1 MSRPNFIAFIA
12 TTLFLCSLICLVGVW
27 SRRAAFDGLL
37 AQNAALRQQLQQAQ
51 ADRQAALDKTAGNE
65 LEMQNLRQDSMALAV
80 LREQLK
86 TNAPSLDAP
95 PGFYADS
102 NRLVYLNYTTP
113 DPVLRSF
120 LRWVMGGKEDSES
133 KGRAIFQK
141 ICATCHQQQGEGK
154 DGLAPPLAG
163 SEWIKAPGGER
174 LVRMLLNGVSGPIQV
189 QGKTWNL
196 VMPPWRENLDDEQIA
211 TVLNY
216 VRSQWGGEGVAP
228 IKPELAAAAR
238 QESHPKPETMEELL
252 RIKVEKEP

>member
-1 MSRPNFIAFIA
+1 MTRTNAIIVILGAVILGGLAVGALRQSAVD
-12 TTLFLCSLICLVGVW
+12 SLKT
-27 SRRAAFDGLL
+27 
-37 AQNAALRQQLQQAQ
+37 QNAVLRQQLQQAQ
-51 ADRQAALDKTAGNE
+51 ADREAALAKAAGDA

-80 LREQLK
+80 LREQMK
-86 TNAPSLDAP
+86 TNGPTLDAP

-102 NRLVYLNYTTP
+102 NRLVFLSYTTP

-120 LRWVMGGKEDSES
+120 LRWVMGGKDDGTS

-141 ICATCHQQQGEGK
+141 ICAACHQQQGEGK
-154 DGLAPPLAG
+154 EGVAPPLAG
-163 SEWIKAPGGER
+163 SEWVKAPSGER
-174 LVRMLLNGVSGPIQV
+174 LVRMLINGVSGPIQV

-216 VRSQWGGEGVAP
+216 VRSQWAGEGAAP

-238 QESHPKPETMEELL
+238 QETHPKPETEEELL
-252 RIKVEKEP
+252 RIKVQKEP